1 MIDKIK
7 EIKQK
12 EIKNSKIIRGSMVV
26 GVDNAMM
33 KQKCKNNNSSNS
45 KDMEFSRRQ
54 KTIWWKY
61 DFTYQL
67 VKITESTKS
76 KGVPSI
82 N

>member
-54 KTIWWKY
+54 KTI
-61 DFTYQL
+61 
-67 VKITESTKS
+67 STS
-76 KGVPSI
+76 
-82 N
+82 